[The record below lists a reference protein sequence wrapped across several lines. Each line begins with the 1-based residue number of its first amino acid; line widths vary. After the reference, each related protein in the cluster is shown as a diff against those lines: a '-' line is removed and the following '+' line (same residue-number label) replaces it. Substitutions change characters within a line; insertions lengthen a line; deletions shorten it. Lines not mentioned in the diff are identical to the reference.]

1 MKAIETIIGFIYRA
15 FSISSV
21 PITSWSSPKPN
32 IVFPRLDTFLFL
44 CLGLFLF
51 GLGESILVVSL
62 NGVTPWTVLAEGVA
76 NKVNIGIGL
85 STFIISCIV
94 LIFWAPLKL
103 KPGLGTIM
111 NIIIIA
117 LTMGGTIPLL
127 YFLNEIFNPI
137 FLSFFGTLLVG
148 FGSGIYLIANLG
160 PGTRDGL
167 MTGISKKYRKP
178 LSLVRFSIELFVVFI
193 GWLLGGTLG
202 LGTIIFAVFIG
213 PFVVLSLKIVVLLK
227 N

>member
-1 MKAIETIIGFIYRA
+1 MKIFNYDLKSLSKIFL
-15 FSISSV
+15 ISSV
-21 PITSWSSPKPN
+21 PITSWSAPRPN
-32 IVFPRLDTFLFL
+32 ILLPKFETFFFL

-51 GLGESILVVSL
+51 GLGESILVISQ

-76 NKVNIGIGL
+76 KKINIGIGL

-94 LIFWAPLKL
+94 LIFWLPLKL

-117 LTMGGTIPLL
+117 VTMGGTIPFL
-127 YFLNEIFNPI
+127 YFLNHFFNPI

-167 MTGISKKYRKP
+167 MTGISKNYNKP
-178 LSLVRFSIELFVVFI
+178 ISLIRFSIEFLVVFL

-202 LGTIIFAVFIG
+202 IGTIIFAVFIG
-213 PFVVLSLKIVVLLK
+213 PFVSLSLKLVAFLK
-227 N
+227 K

>member
-1 MKAIETIIGFIYRA
+1 MKIITSSIAFISKA

-21 PITSWSSPKPN
+21 PITSWSSEKANIIFPK
-32 IVFPRLDTFLFL
+32 FETFLFL

-51 GLGESILVVSL
+51 GLGESILVVSQ

-76 NKVNIGIGL
+76 KKINIGIGL

-94 LIFWAPLKL
+94 LVFWIPLKL

-117 LTMGGTIPLL
+117 LTMGGTIPFI
-127 YFLNEIFNPI
+127 YFLNEFFNPT

-167 MTGISKKYRKP
+167 MTGVSKKYKRP
-178 LSLVRFSIELFVVFI
+178 ISLVRFNIEFLVVLV

-202 LGTIIFAVFIG
+202 IGTIIFAVFIG
-213 PFVVLSLKIVVLLK
+213 PFVALSLKIVALLK
-227 N
+227 K